1 MWCRELRDMCVAFF
15 LCFIPSLMFF
25 AAIKKFFVPLT
36 GASDFNIII
45 DTLLI
50 GFFFI
55 FLFFSLQVF
64 GDIILYICNDLA
76 DDYRWKRILKNLKR
90 FYVVVECEDGA
101 GVISDR
107 YQEFGDKGVLLAF
120 MFMHWGSDSQWDTLL
135 DDMDFAM
142 IARTSLLKDAKLL
155 FKSEEDAIM
164 FKMMS

>member
-1 MWCRELRDMCVAFF
+1 
-15 LCFIPSLMFF
+15 
-25 AAIKKFFVPLT
+25 
-36 GASDFNIII
+36 
-45 DTLLI
+45 
-50 GFFFI
+50 
-55 FLFFSLQVF
+55 
-64 GDIILYICNDLA
+64 
-76 DDYRWKRILKNLKR
+76 
-90 FYVVVECEDGA
+90 
-101 GVISDR
+101 VISDR